1 ISPSTLYGEE
11 GGARLSYQFFNS
23 QLITANQLTPTASRH
38 QLYMGKKVVH
48 DIPTNFLIHNSS
60 PPINLH
66 PQHLAINF
74 IWGRSISP
82 STLYGEEGGA
92 RHSYQF
98 FNSQLIT
105 ANQLTP
111 TASRHQ
117 LYMGK
122 KVVHDIPTNFLIH
135 NSSPPINLHPQH
147 LAINFIWG
155 RSISPSTLYGEE
167 GGARHSYQFFNSQ
180 LITANQLTPTASRHQ
195 LYMGKK
201 VVHDIPTNFLIHNSS
216 PPINLHPQ
224 HLAINFIWGR
234 SISPST
240 LYGEE
245 GGARH
250 SYQFFNSQLITA
262 NQLTPTASRHQLY
275 MGKNI
280 SPSTLYGEEGGARHS
295 YQFFNSQLITA
306 NQLTPTASRHQLYMG
321 KKVVHDIPTNFLIHN
336 SSPPINLHPQH
347 LAINFIW
354 GRSISPSTL
363 YGEEG
368 GARHSYQFFNS
379 QLITANQ
386 LTPTA
391 SRHQLYMGKKVVH
404 DIPTNFL
411 IHNSSPPINL
421 HPSISPSTLYGEE
434 GGARHS
440 YQFFNSQLITA
451 NQLTPTASRHQL
463 YMGKKVVHDI
473 PTNFLIHNSSP
484 PINLHPQHLAI
495 NFIWGRSIS
504 PSTLYGEEGGARH
517 SYQFFNSQLITANQ
531 LTPTASRHQL
541 YMGKKV
547 VHDIPTNFLIHNS
560 SPPINLH
567 PQHLAIN
574 FIWGEEGGAR
584 HSYQFFNSQLITA
597 NQLTPTASRHQ
608 LYMGGRSISPS
619 TLYGEEGGARH
630 SYQFFNSQLITAN
643 QLTPTA
649 SRHQL
654 YMGKK
659 VVHDIP
665 TNFFLIHNSSPPINL
680 HPQHLAIN
688 FIWGRR
694 WCTTFLPFFFNSQ
707 LITANQLTPTASRH
721 QLYMGKKVV
730 HDIPTNFLI
739 HNSSPPINLHPQHLA
754 INFIWG
760 RSISPSTLYGE
771 EGGARHSYQFFN
783 SQLITANQLTPTA
796 SRHQLYMGKKMVHDI
811 PTNFLIHNSSPPI
824 NLHPQHLAINF
835 IWGRSI
841 SPSTLYGE
849 EGGARHS
856 YHFFLIHNSSPPINL
871 HPQHLAINFMGE
883 EGGARHSYQ
892 FFNSQLITAN
902 QLTPTASRHQLYMG
916 KKVVHDIPT
925 NFLIHNSSPPI
936 NLHPQ
941 HLAIN
946 FIWGR
951 SISPST
957 LYGEE
962 GGARHSY
969 QFFNSQ
975 LITANQLTPTA
986 SRHQLYMGKKVVHDI
1001 PTNFLIHNSSPP
1013 INLHPQHLA
1022 INFIWGRSI
1031 SPSTLYGEEG
1041 GARHSY
1047 QFFNS
1052 QLITANQLTPT
1063 ASRHQLYMGKKVVHD
1078 IPTNFLIHNSSPPIN
1093 FTPTASRH
1101 QLYMGKKVVHD
1112 IPTNFLI
1119 HNSSPPIN
1127 LHPQHLAIN
1136 FIWGRSISPSTLY
1149 GEEGGARHSYQFFNS
1164 QLITA
1169 NQLTPTASRHQLYMG
1184 KKVVHDIPTNFFFNS
1199 QLITANQL
1207 TPTASRHQLYMG
1219 KKVVHDIPTNFL
1231 IHNSS
1236 PPSSTYTHSISPSTL
1251 YGEEGGARHSYQFFN
1266 SQLITANQLTPTASR
1281 HQLYMGKKVV
1291 HDIPTNFLIHNSS
1304 PPINLHPQHL
1314 AINFIWGRSIS
1325 PSTLYG
1331 EEGGARHSYQFF
1343 NSQLIT
1349 ANQLTPTA
1357 SRHQLYMGK
1366 KVVHDIP
1373 TNFLIHN
1380 SSPPI
1385 NLHPQ
1390 HLAIN
1395 FIWGRRWCTT
1405 FLQFFF
1411 NSQLITANQLTPT
1424 ASRHQLY
1431 MGKKVVHDIP
1441 TNFLIHNSSP
1451 PINLHPQHLA
1461 INFMGGRSI
1470 SPSTL
1475 YGEEDGARHSY
1486 QFFNSHSHHRQSTY
1500 THSISPS
1507 TLYGEEGGAR
1517 HSYQFFNSQLITAN
1531 QLTPTASRHQLYMGK
1546 KVVHDIPTNFLIHN
1560 SSPPINLHPQ
1570 HLAINFI
1577 WGRSISPSTLYGEEG
1592 GARHSYQFFNSQL
1605 ITANQLTPTA
1615 SRHQLYMG
1623 KKVVH
1628 DIPTNFLIHNSSP
1641 PINLHPQHLAI
1652 NFIWGRRWC
1661 TTFLPFF
1668 FLIHNSSPP
1677 INLHP
1682 QHLAIN
1688 FIWGRSISPS
1698 TLYGEEGGARHS
1710 YQFFNSQLIT
1720 ANQLTPTASRHQLY
1734 MGKKVVH
1741 DIPTNFL
1748 IHNSSPPIN
1757 LHPQHLAINFIW
1769 GRSISP
1775 STLYG
1780 EEGGARHS
1788 YQFFNSQL
1796 ITANQL
1802 TPTASRHQL
1811 YMGKKVV
1818 HDIPT
1823 NFLIHNSSPPINL
1836 HPQHLAINFIWGRS
1850 ISPSTLYGEEGGAR
1864 HSYQFFNSQLIT
1876 ANQLTPT
1883 ASRHQL
1889 YMGKKVV
1896 HDIPTNFLIHNSS
1909 PPINL
1914 HPQHLAINFIW
1925 GRSISPS
1932 TLYGEEGGARH
1943 SYQFFNSQLITANQ
1957 LTPTASRHQ
1966 LYMGKKVV
1974 HDIPTNFLIHNS
1986 SPPINLHPQHLAI
1999 NFIWGRSI
2007 SPSTLYGEEGGA
2019 RHSYQFFNSQL
2030 ITANQLTPTASRHQL
2045 YMGKKV
2051 VHDIPTNFLIHNSS
2065 PPINLHPQHL
2075 AINFIWGR
2083 SISPSTLYG
2092 EEGGAR
2098 HSYQFFNSQLI
2109 TANQLTPTAS
2119 RHQLYMG
2126 KKVVHDIPTNFLIHN
2141 SSPPINLHPQHLA
2154 INFIWGRSISPSTLY
2169 GEEGGARHSYQF
2181 FNSQLITANQLT
2193 PTASRHQLYM
2203 GKKVVHDI
2211 PTNFLIHNSSPPIN
2225 LHPQHL
2231 AINFIWGRSISP
2243 STLYGEEGGA
2253 RHSYQFFNSQ
2263 LITAN
2268 QLTPTASRHQ
2278 LYMGKKVVHDIPTNF
2293 LIHNSSPPINLHP
2306 QHLAINFIW
2315 GRSISPSTL
2324 YGEEGGARHSYQFFN
2339 SQLITANQLT
2349 PTASRHQL
2357 YMGKKVVHDIPTN
2370 FLIHNS
2376 SPPINL
2382 HPQHLAIN
2390 FIWGRSISPSTLYGE
2405 EGGARHSYQF
2415 FNSQLITANQLT
2427 PTASRHQLYMGK
2439 KVVHDIPTNFLIHNS
2454 SPPINLHPQHLA
2466 INFIW
2471 GRSIS
2476 PSTLYG
2482 EEGGAR
2488 HSYQFFNSQL
2498 ITANQLTP
2506 TASRHQLYMGKKVVH
2521 DIPTNFLI
2529 HNSSPPINLHPQ
2541 HLAINFIWGRSISP
2555 STLYGEEGGARH
2567 SYQFFNSQLITAN
2580 QLTPTAS
2587 RHQLYMGKKVVHDI
2601 PTNFLIH
2608 NSSPPINLHP
2618 QHLAINF
2625 IWGRSISPSTLY
2637 GEEGGARHSYQF
2649 FNSQLITAN
2658 QLTPTASR
2666 HQLYMGK
2673 KVVHDIP
2680 TNFLI
2685 HNSSPPINLH
2695 PQHLAINFIWGR
2707 SISPS
2712 TLYGEEGGARH
2723 SYQFFNSQLITAN
2736 QLTPTASRHQLYMG
2750 KKVVHDIPT
2759 NFLIHNSSPPINLHP
2774 QHLAINFIWGRRWC
2788 TTFLPIF

>member
-11 GGARLSYQFFNS
+11 GGARHSYQFFNS
-23 QLITANQLTPTASRH
+23 QLITANQLTPTASRHQLYMGKKVVHDIPTNFLIHNSSPPINLHPQHLAINFIWGRSGARHSYQFFNSQLITANQLTPTASRHQLYMGRSISPSTLYGEEGGARHSYQFFNSQLITANQLTPTASRHQLYMGKKVVHDIPTNFLIHNSSPPINLHPQHLAINFIWEEGGARHSYQFFNSQLITANQLTPTASRNQLYMGKTSPSTLYGGRRWCTTFLPIFLIHELITANQLTPTVHLAINFIWGRRCARHSYHFLIHNSHRQSTYNPQHLAINFIWGRRVVQHDIPTEFFNSPITAINSPSSRHQLYMGKKKMVHDIPTNFLIHNSSPQSTYTHSISPSTLYGEERWCTTRSYLQFFNSQLLTANQLTPTASRHQLYMGKKHSRHQLSASRH

-155 RSISPSTLYGEE
+155 RS
-167 GGARHSYQFFNSQ
+167 GARHSYQFFNSQ

-195 LYMGKK
+195 LYMG
-201 VVHDIPTNFLIHNSS
+201 
-216 PPINLHPQ
+216 
-224 HLAINFIWGR
+224 R

-250 SYQFFNSQLITA
+250 SYQ
-262 NQLTPTASRHQLY
+262 
-275 MGKNI
+275 
-280 SPSTLYGEEGGARHS
+280 
-295 YQFFNSQLITA
+295 
-306 NQLTPTASRHQLYMG
+306 
-321 KKVVHDIPTNFLIHN
+321 
-336 SSPPINLHPQH
+336 
-347 LAINFIW
+347 
-354 GRSISPSTL
+354 
-363 YGEEG
+363 
-368 GARHSYQFFNS
+368 
-379 QLITANQ
+379 
-386 LTPTA
+386 
-391 SRHQLYMGKKVVH
+391 
-404 DIPTNFL
+404 
-411 IHNSSPPINL
+411 
-421 HPSISPSTLYGEE
+421 
-434 GGARHS
+434 
-440 YQFFNSQLITA
+440 
-451 NQLTPTASRHQL
+451 
-463 YMGKKVVHDI
+463 
-473 PTNFLIHNSSP
+473 
-484 PINLHPQHLAI
+484 
-495 NFIWGRSIS
+495 
-504 PSTLYGEEGGARH
+504 
-517 SYQFFNSQLITANQ
+517 
-531 LTPTASRHQL
+531 
-541 YMGKKV
+541 
-547 VHDIPTNFLIHNS
+547 
-560 SPPINLH
+560 
-567 PQHLAIN
+567 
-574 FIWGEEGGAR
+574 
-584 HSYQFFNSQLITA
+584 
-597 NQLTPTASRHQ
+597 
-608 LYMGGRSISPS
+608 
-619 TLYGEEGGARH
+619 
-630 SYQFFNSQLITAN
+630 
-643 QLTPTA
+643 
-649 SRHQL
+649 
-654 YMGKK
+654 
-659 VVHDIP
+659 
-665 TNFFLIHNSSPPINL
+665 
-680 HPQHLAIN
+680 
-688 FIWGRR
+688 
-694 WCTTFLPFFFNSQ
+694 
-707 LITANQLTPTASRH
+707 
-721 QLYMGKKVV
+721 
-730 HDIPTNFLI
+730 
-739 HNSSPPINLHPQHLA
+739 
-754 INFIWG
+754 
-760 RSISPSTLYGE
+760 
-771 EGGARHSYQFFN
+771 
-783 SQLITANQLTPTA
+783 
-796 SRHQLYMGKKMVHDI
+796 
-811 PTNFLIHNSSPPI
+811 
-824 NLHPQHLAINF
+824 
-835 IWGRSI
+835 
-841 SPSTLYGE
+841 
-849 EGGARHS
+849 
-856 YHFFLIHNSSPPINL
+856 
-871 HPQHLAINFMGE
+871 
-883 EGGARHSYQ
+883 
-892 FFNSQLITAN
+892 
-902 QLTPTASRHQLYMG
+902 
-916 KKVVHDIPT
+916 
-925 NFLIHNSSPPI
+925 
-936 NLHPQ
+936 
-941 HLAIN
+941 
-946 FIWGR
+946 
-951 SISPST
+951 
-957 LYGEE
+957 
-962 GGARHSY
+962 
-969 QFFNSQ
+969 
-975 LITANQLTPTA
+975 
-986 SRHQLYMGKKVVHDI
+986 
-1001 PTNFLIHNSSPP
+1001 
-1013 INLHPQHLA
+1013 
-1022 INFIWGRSI
+1022 
-1031 SPSTLYGEEG
+1031 
-1041 GARHSY
+1041 
-1047 QFFNS
+1047 
-1052 QLITANQLTPT
+1052 
-1063 ASRHQLYMGKKVVHD
+1063 
-1078 IPTNFLIHNSSPPIN
+1078 
-1093 FTPTASRH
+1093 
-1101 QLYMGKKVVHD
+1101 
-1112 IPTNFLI
+1112 
-1119 HNSSPPIN
+1119 
-1127 LHPQHLAIN
+1127 
-1136 FIWGRSISPSTLY
+1136 
-1149 GEEGGARHSYQFFNS
+1149 
-1164 QLITA
+1164 
-1169 NQLTPTASRHQLYMG
+1169 
-1184 KKVVHDIPTNFFFNS
+1184 
-1199 QLITANQL
+1199 
-1207 TPTASRHQLYMG
+1207 
-1219 KKVVHDIPTNFL
+1219 
-1231 IHNSS
+1231 
-1236 PPSSTYTHSISPSTL
+1236 
-1251 YGEEGGARHSYQFFN
+1251 
-1266 SQLITANQLTPTASR
+1266 
-1281 HQLYMGKKVV
+1281 
-1291 HDIPTNFLIHNSS
+1291 
-1304 PPINLHPQHL
+1304 
-1314 AINFIWGRSIS
+1314 
-1325 PSTLYG
+1325 
-1331 EEGGARHSYQFF
+1331 
-1343 NSQLIT
+1343 
-1349 ANQLTPTA
+1349 
-1357 SRHQLYMGK
+1357 
-1366 KVVHDIP
+1366 
-1373 TNFLIHN
+1373 
-1380 SSPPI
+1380 
-1385 NLHPQ
+1385 
-1390 HLAIN
+1390 
-1395 FIWGRRWCTT
+1395 
-1405 FLQFFF
+1405 
-1411 NSQLITANQLTPT
+1411 
-1424 ASRHQLY
+1424 
-1431 MGKKVVHDIP
+1431 
-1441 TNFLIHNSSP
+1441 
-1451 PINLHPQHLA
+1451 
-1461 INFMGGRSI
+1461 
-1470 SPSTL
+1470 
-1475 YGEEDGARHSY
+1475 
-1486 QFFNSHSHHRQSTY
+1486 
-1500 THSISPS
+1500 
-1507 TLYGEEGGAR
+1507 
-1517 HSYQFFNSQLITAN
+1517 
-1531 QLTPTASRHQLYMGK
+1531 
-1546 KVVHDIPTNFLIHN
+1546 
-1560 SSPPINLHPQ
+1560 
-1570 HLAINFI
+1570 
-1577 WGRSISPSTLYGEEG
+1577 
-1592 GARHSYQFFNSQL
+1592 
-1605 ITANQLTPTA
+1605 
-1615 SRHQLYMG
+1615 
-1623 KKVVH
+1623 
-1628 DIPTNFLIHNSSP
+1628 
-1641 PINLHPQHLAI
+1641 
-1652 NFIWGRRWC
+1652 
-1661 TTFLPFF
+1661 

>member
-1 ISPSTLYGEE
+1 
-11 GGARLSYQFFNS
+11 
-23 QLITANQLTPTASRH
+23 
-38 QLYMGKKVVH
+38 
-48 DIPTNFLIHNSS
+48 
-60 PPINLH
+60 
-66 PQHLAINF
+66 
-74 IWGRSISP
+74 
-82 STLYGEEGGA
+82 
-92 RHSYQF
+92 
-98 FNSQLIT
+98 
-105 ANQLTP
+105 
-111 TASRHQ
+111 
-117 LYMGK
+117 
-122 KVVHDIPTNFLIH
+122 
-135 NSSPPINLHPQH
+135 
-147 LAINFIWG
+147 
-155 RSISPSTLYGEE
+155 
-167 GGARHSYQFFNSQ
+167 
-180 LITANQLTPTASRHQ
+180 
-195 LYMGKK
+195 
-201 VVHDIPTNFLIHNSS
+201 
-216 PPINLHPQ
+216 
-224 HLAINFIWGR
+224 
-234 SISPST
+234 
-240 LYGEE
+240 
-245 GGARH
+245 
-250 SYQFFNSQLITA
+250 
-262 NQLTPTASRHQLY
+262 
-275 MGKNI
+275 
-280 SPSTLYGEEGGARHS
+280 
-295 YQFFNSQLITA
+295 
-306 NQLTPTASRHQLYMG
+306 
-321 KKVVHDIPTNFLIHN
+321 
-336 SSPPINLHPQH
+336 
-347 LAINFIW
+347 
-354 GRSISPSTL
+354 
-363 YGEEG
+363 
-368 GARHSYQFFNS
+368 
-379 QLITANQ
+379 
-386 LTPTA
+386 
-391 SRHQLYMGKKVVH
+391 
-404 DIPTNFL
+404 
-411 IHNSSPPINL
+411 
-421 HPSISPSTLYGEE
+421 
-434 GGARHS
+434 
-440 YQFFNSQLITA
+440 
-451 NQLTPTASRHQL
+451 
-463 YMGKKVVHDI
+463 
-473 PTNFLIHNSSP
+473 
-484 PINLHPQHLAI
+484 
-495 NFIWGRSIS
+495 
-504 PSTLYGEEGGARH
+504 
-517 SYQFFNSQLITANQ
+517 
-531 LTPTASRHQL
+531 
-541 YMGKKV
+541 
-547 VHDIPTNFLIHNS
+547 
-560 SPPINLH
+560 
-567 PQHLAIN
+567 
-574 FIWGEEGGAR
+574 
-584 HSYQFFNSQLITA
+584 
-597 NQLTPTASRHQ
+597 
-608 LYMGGRSISPS
+608 
-619 TLYGEEGGARH
+619 
-630 SYQFFNSQLITAN
+630 
-643 QLTPTA
+643 
-649 SRHQL
+649 
-654 YMGKK
+654 
-659 VVHDIP
+659 
-665 TNFFLIHNSSPPINL
+665 
-680 HPQHLAIN
+680 
-688 FIWGRR
+688 
-694 WCTTFLPFFFNSQ
+694 
-707 LITANQLTPTASRH
+707 
-721 QLYMGKKVV
+721 
-730 HDIPTNFLI
+730 
-739 HNSSPPINLHPQHLA
+739 
-754 INFIWG
+754 
-760 RSISPSTLYGE
+760 
-771 EGGARHSYQFFN
+771 
-783 SQLITANQLTPTA
+783 
-796 SRHQLYMGKKMVHDI
+796 
-811 PTNFLIHNSSPPI
+811 
-824 NLHPQHLAINF
+824 
-835 IWGRSI
+835 
-841 SPSTLYGE
+841 
-849 EGGARHS
+849 
-856 YHFFLIHNSSPPINL
+856 
-871 HPQHLAINFMGE
+871 
-883 EGGARHSYQ
+883 
-892 FFNSQLITAN
+892 
-902 QLTPTASRHQLYMG
+902 
-916 KKVVHDIPT
+916 
-925 NFLIHNSSPPI
+925 
-936 NLHPQ
+936 
-941 HLAIN
+941 
-946 FIWGR
+946 
-951 SISPST
+951 
-957 LYGEE
+957 
-962 GGARHSY
+962 
-969 QFFNSQ
+969 
-975 LITANQLTPTA
+975 
-986 SRHQLYMGKKVVHDI
+986 
-1001 PTNFLIHNSSPP
+1001 
-1013 INLHPQHLA
+1013 
-1022 INFIWGRSI
+1022 
-1031 SPSTLYGEEG
+1031 
-1041 GARHSY
+1041 
-1047 QFFNS
+1047 
-1052 QLITANQLTPT
+1052 
-1063 ASRHQLYMGKKVVHD
+1063 
-1078 IPTNFLIHNSSPPIN
+1078 
-1093 FTPTASRH
+1093 
-1101 QLYMGKKVVHD
+1101 
-1112 IPTNFLI
+1112 
-1119 HNSSPPIN
+1119 
-1127 LHPQHLAIN
+1127 
-1136 FIWGRSISPSTLY
+1136 
-1149 GEEGGARHSYQFFNS
+1149 
-1164 QLITA
+1164 
-1169 NQLTPTASRHQLYMG
+1169 
-1184 KKVVHDIPTNFFFNS
+1184 
-1199 QLITANQL
+1199 
-1207 TPTASRHQLYMG
+1207 
-1219 KKVVHDIPTNFL
+1219 
-1231 IHNSS
+1231 
-1236 PPSSTYTHSISPSTL
+1236 
-1251 YGEEGGARHSYQFFN
+1251 
-1266 SQLITANQLTPTASR
+1266 
-1281 HQLYMGKKVV
+1281 
-1291 HDIPTNFLIHNSS
+1291 
-1304 PPINLHPQHL
+1304 
-1314 AINFIWGRSIS
+1314 
-1325 PSTLYG
+1325 
-1331 EEGGARHSYQFF
+1331 
-1343 NSQLIT
+1343 
-1349 ANQLTPTA
+1349 
-1357 SRHQLYMGK
+1357 
-1366 KVVHDIP
+1366 
-1373 TNFLIHN
+1373 
-1380 SSPPI
+1380 
-1385 NLHPQ
+1385 
-1390 HLAIN
+1390 
-1395 FIWGRRWCTT
+1395 
-1405 FLQFFF
+1405 
-1411 NSQLITANQLTPT
+1411 
-1424 ASRHQLY
+1424 
-1431 MGKKVVHDIP
+1431 
-1441 TNFLIHNSSP
+1441 
-1451 PINLHPQHLA
+1451 
-1461 INFMGGRSI
+1461 
-1470 SPSTL
+1470 
-1475 YGEEDGARHSY
+1475 
-1486 QFFNSHSHHRQSTY
+1486 
-1500 THSISPS
+1500 
-1507 TLYGEEGGAR
+1507 
-1517 HSYQFFNSQLITAN
+1517 
-1531 QLTPTASRHQLYMGK
+1531 
-1546 KVVHDIPTNFLIHN
+1546 
-1560 SSPPINLHPQ
+1560 
-1570 HLAINFI
+1570 
-1577 WGRSISPSTLYGEEG
+1577 ISPSTLYGEEG

-1668 FLIHNSSPP
+1668 LIHNSSPP

-1710 YQFFNSQLIT
+1710 YQFFNSQLITANQLTPTASRHQLYMGKKKVVHDIPTNFLIHNSSPPINLHPSISPSTLYGEEVGARHSYQFFNSQLITANQLTPTASRHQLYMGKKVVHDIPTNFFNSQLIT

-1999 NFIWGRSI
+1999 NFIWGRSGARHSYQFFNSQLITANQLTPTASRHQLYMGKKVVHDIPTNFFLIHNSSPPINLHPQHLAINFIWGRSISPSTLYGEEGGARHSYQFFNSQLITANQLTPTASRHQLYMGKKLVHDIPTNFLIHNSSPPINLHPQHLAINFIWGRSI

-2065 PPINLHPQHL
+2065 PPINLHPQHLAINFIWGRSISPSTLYGEEGGARHSYQFFNSQLITANQLTHPQHL

-2253 RHSYQFFNSQ
+2253 RHSYNFFFNSQLITANQLTPTASRHQLYMGKKVVHDIPTNFLIHTHHRQSTYTHSISPSTLYGEEGGARHSYQFFNSQ

-2278 LYMGKKVVHDIPTNF
+2278 LYMGKKVVHDIPTIFF

-2390 FIWGRSISPSTLYGE
+2390 FIWGRRWCT
-2405 EGGARHSYQF
+2405 
-2415 FNSQLITANQLT
+2415 T
-2427 PTASRHQLYMGK
+2427 
-2439 KVVHDIPTNFLIHNS
+2439 FL
-2454 SPPINLHPQHLA
+2454 PI
-2466 INFIW
+2466 
-2471 GRSIS
+2471 
-2476 PSTLYG
+2476 
-2482 EEGGAR
+2482 
-2488 HSYQFFNSQL
+2488 FFNSQL